1 MANTIGIIIN
11 SMSTTLVVSIIFG
24 WLAGWLL
31 NYFADV
37 LPFTRR
43 FSQPTCPQCAIPFT
57 WRDYLFFRACQNG
70 HARKARLWI
79 VQIIILAS
87 SVYTWIKPPSKI
99 GYFLGLILI
108 IYFGVIFVI
117 DLEHRLILHPTSIF
131 GASLGLIVGTVA
143 HGIWPT
149 LLGGLGGLL
158 IMLAFY
164 YLGVLFTRIR
174 TKRLLAMGQ
183 EPDDEEALGS
193 GDVILVTI
201 LGFIVGW
208 PLIWLCLL
216 YGILLGGLVSL
227 FILFW
232 LVISGNYKK
241 NALMTFIPYGPYFII
256 TAALIVYFPK
266 LLAMIV
272 PG

>member
-1 MANTIGIIIN
+1 
-11 SMSTTLVVSIIFG
+11 MSITLIVSLVFG
-24 WLAGWLL
+24 WLAGWLV
-31 NYFADV
+31 NYLADV
-37 LPFTRR
+37 LPVSRR
-43 FSQPTCPQCAIPFT
+43 FSQPTCPHCDAPFALKE
-57 WRDYLFFRACQNG
+57 YLLFQRCQNG
-70 HARKARLWI
+70 HPRKARLWI
-79 VQIIILAS
+79 VQILILAAS
-87 SVYTWIKPPSKI
+87 IYTWIKPPEKI
-99 GYFLGLILI
+99 GYFLGLALI
-108 IYFGVIFVI
+108 TYFGVVFVI

-131 GASLGLIVGTVA
+131 GAFLGLIVGTVA
-143 HGIWPT
+143 QGISDT

-158 IMLAFY
+158 IMLTFY

-183 EPDDEEALGS
+183 EVDDEEALGS

-201 LGFIVGW
+201 LGFIVG

-216 YGILLGGLVSL
+216 YGILLGGLISL
-227 FILFW
+227 LIILW
-232 LVISGNYKK
+232 LVISGNYTK

-256 TAALIVYFPK
+256 TATLIIYFPK